1 MIKRER
7 SCGLLRE
14 RPLQSL
20 GQRLTLRQ
28 PLDERLRWA
37 TLGDGGRQVRAFRPR
52 LSQLGLVLRA
62 IPRLVLGR

>member
-1 MIKRER
+1 
-7 SCGLLRE
+7 
-14 RPLQSL
+14 
-20 GQRLTLRQ
+20 LTLRQ
-28 PLDERLRWA
+28 PLDERLQWA